1 MIDIFQ
7 KVKGRLIVSCQAE
20 EGSPFNSPEG
30 VGAFAQCAAQGG
42 AAGIRSCGI
51 EKTDYL
57 IRHSRL
63 PVIGLTKSHFADGFV
78 RITGSFKEVEA
89 LMAIDTPLIA
99 VVGTFRLRE
108 NGLTGPE
115 YIRKI
120 KERYDGIKIMSD
132 ISTVDEAI
140 ACREAGADCVSTT
153 LCGYTPYTM
162 KETKHGPS
170 LEILRNCVKALPDCP
185 VFAEGRYNTPV
196 EAARGIENGAWAV
209 VVGSA
214 ITRPHLITQ
223 WFSEALQHANIV

>member
-89 LMAIDTPLIA
+89 LMAIDT
-99 VVGTFRLRE
+99 R
-108 NGLTGPE
+108 
-115 YIRKI
+115 
-120 KERYDGIKIMSD
+120 
-132 ISTVDEAI
+132 
-140 ACREAGADCVSTT
+140 
-153 LCGYTPYTM
+153 
-162 KETKHGPS
+162 S
-170 LEILRNCVKALPDCP
+170 LP
-185 VFAEGRYNTPV
+185 
-196 EAARGIENGAWAV
+196 
-209 VVGSA
+209 
-214 ITRPHLITQ
+214 
-223 WFSEALQHANIV
+223 

>member
-78 RITGSFKEVEA
+78 RITSSFKEVEA
-89 LMAIDTPLIA
+89 LNRYPAHCRRRYLPFTGKRAHRPGIHPEDK
-99 VVGTFRLRE
+99 RE
-108 NGLTGPE
+108 
-115 YIRKI
+115 I
-120 KERYDGIKIMSD
+120 
-132 ISTVDEAI
+132 
-140 ACREAGADCVSTT
+140 
-153 LCGYTPYTM
+153 
-162 KETKHGPS
+162 
-170 LEILRNCVKALPDCP
+170 
-185 VFAEGRYNTPV
+185 
-196 EAARGIENGAWAV
+196 
-209 VVGSA
+209 
-214 ITRPHLITQ
+214 
-223 WFSEALQHANIV
+223 

>member
-78 RITGSFKEVEA
+78 RITGTSH
-89 LMAIDTPLIA
+89 
-99 VVGTFRLRE
+99 R
-108 NGLTGPE
+108 NH
-115 YIRKI
+115 RKI
-120 KERYDGIKIMSD
+120 KEFIFLIINYLNISYFLYFCHILPIFRYS
-132 ISTVDEAI
+132 V
-140 ACREAGADCVSTT
+140 
-153 LCGYTPYTM
+153 
-162 KETKHGPS
+162 H
-170 LEILRNCVKALPDCP
+170 
-185 VFAEGRYNTPV
+185 F
-196 EAARGIENGAWAV
+196 
-209 VVGSA
+209 
-214 ITRPHLITQ
+214 
-223 WFSEALQHANIV
+223 